1 MGRPGGARGARA
13 VRGDR
18 LSQKANYFK
27 LGLFVIGGI
36 VAGVLVLLIIGSGRF
51 FERRVTIET
60 YFKESVQGLNVGSK
74 LNYRGV
80 TIGEVTR
87 ISFTYTKY
95 QLDLPITQRE
105 RYVMVEAQLQPRLV
119 GGRAA
124 AGDMTNTANAAM
136 EVEKGLRLRLAPQGI
151 TGQNFLEM
159 DYIEPPP
166 AVLPIDWKPDNVY
179 IPSAPSTVT
188 AIINAA
194 QDVMEKLH
202 RIDIEA
208 TVARI
213 DKLLDT
219 TNERIA
225 SVDVKKLQERAEKTL
240 AKLDTTLEQLQV
252 KKISD
257 EATSL
262 LNELRASNA
271 ELKKTLSNPAWAKI
285 PEDTAASVA
294 RVKEIVND
302 PKLTKTVASL
312 ERIMGRFDRLFGAS
326 DTDLATTFENLR
338 QITDNLRD
346 LTEETKR
353 YPASVIFGAPPAPL
367 ERKK

>member
-1 MGRPGGARGARA
+1 M
-13 VRGDR
+13 
-18 LSQKANYFK
+18 SQKANYFK
-27 LGLFVIGGI
+27 LGLFVIGAV
-36 VAGVLVLLIIGSGRF
+36 VAGVLVLVIIGSGRF
-51 FERRVTIET
+51 FERRVIIET
-60 YFKESVQGLNVGSK
+60 YFKESVQGLDIGSK
-74 LNYRGV
+74 LKYRGV

-87 ISFTYTKY
+87 ISFTYVNY
-95 QLDLPITQRE
+95 QLDLPITKRE

-124 AGDMTNTANAAM
+124 AGDMTQAENAAL

-151 TGQNFLEM
+151 TGLNFLEM
-159 DYIEPPP
+159 DYVEPPP
-166 AVLPIDWKPDNVY
+166 PVLPIDWVPANVY

-194 QDVMEKLH
+194 QDIMEKLH

-208 TVARI
+208 TIAHVNRLLVTTNQRMAA
-213 DKLLDT
+213 LDT
-219 TNERIA
+219 EKLTEQANRTFAKIDRTLTDLQA
-225 SVDVKKLQERAEKTL
+225 KK
-240 AKLDTTLEQLQV
+240 V
-252 KKISD
+252 SD
-257 EATSL
+257 EASAL
-262 LNELRASNA
+262 LAEMRASNA
-271 ELKKTLSNPAWAKI
+271 ELKKTLSNPAWQKV

-294 RVKEIVND
+294 RVRELVSD
-302 PKLTKTVASL
+302 PKLTQTVARL
-312 ERIMGRFDRLFGAS
+312 ERIMGRFDRLFGS
-326 DTDLATTFENLR
+326 TDTDLATSIENLR